1 MSLEGRT
8 IALVEDD
15 PIMGESLV
23 ERLSLEGAK
32 VVWWQSCA
40 IALENLPA
48 CSPDLVIC
56 DLRLPDGTGED
67 LFRAASAAP
76 EASPF
81 LFVTGY
87 GDIGQAVRLTRN
99 GAGDYFTKP
108 FEMSDFLSRAGQLL
122 RPAPMPGSAMLGVSA
137 QMVAIER
144 TLRRM
149 SALSAPV
156 LLTGDTGAGKEVCA
170 RSLHGL
176 RTPKPG
182 PFIAVNCAAIP
193 KDLMETELF
202 GHEKGAFTGATSRHH
217 GYAERAR
224 DGTLFLDEIGELDLK
239 LQAKLL
245 RLLDDRMFHRVG
257 GEAAVPF
264 AGRLVC
270 ATNADLPARVKAGSF
285 REDLLYRINVLAISI
300 PPLRE
305 RPDDIEWL
313 AERFLEAFAAE
324 AGVELTGISGHA
336 MEELRA
342 HEWPGNV
349 RELRNRFE
357 RAVGLAPGPWI
368 LPGDLFPERCRK
380 ANDIKNSSLEAARDQ
395 AEKREILRALRHS
408 GGAII
413 EAAQALGI
421 SRTTMWE
428 KMRRHGIEP
437 ASVSC
442 FRTLGAARS
451 GFPNDSLTCAPCSS
465 MT

>member
-15 PIMGESLV
+15 PIMGESLL
-23 ERLSLEGAK
+23 ERLSLEGAR
-32 VVWWQSCA
+32 VLWWQSCSTA
-40 IALENLPA
+40 FENLPTS
-48 CSPDLVIC
+48 SPDLVIC
-56 DLRLPDGTGED
+56 DLRLPDGTGEEV
-67 LFRAASAAP
+67 FKIASAVPDA
-76 EASPF
+76 APF

-87 GDIGQAVRLTRN
+87 GDIGQAVRLMRN
-99 GAGDYFTKP
+99 GAGDYITKP
-108 FEMSDFLSRAGQLL
+108 FEMSEFLSRVRQLL
-122 RPAPMPGSAMLGVSA
+122 RPVQRSGSTVLGVSP

-170 RSLHGL
+170 RYLHGL
-176 RTPKPG
+176 RAPKPG

-193 KDLMETELF
+193 KDLMESELF

-224 DGTLFLDEIGELDLK
+224 EGTLFLDEIGELDLK

-245 RLLDDRMFHRVG
+245 RLLEDRAFHRVG
-257 GEAAVPF
+257 GEAPVPF

-270 ATNADLPARVKAGSF
+270 ATNADLQARVKVGSF
-285 REDLLYRINVLAISI
+285 REDLLYRINVLTVSI

-313 AERFLEAFAAE
+313 AERFLEAFAPE

-342 HEWPGNV
+342 YQWPGNV
-349 RELRNRFE
+349 RELRNRIE

-368 LPGDLFPERCRK
+368 LPGDLFPERCRQK
-380 ANDIKNSSLEAARDQ
+380 SDAKVGSLEAAREE
-395 AEKREILRALRHS
+395 AEKREIQRALRHS

-413 EAAQALGI
+413 EAAQTLGI

-437 ASVSC
+437 ASV
-442 FRTLGAARS
+442 T
-451 GFPNDSLTCAPCSS
+451 
-465 MT
+465 